1 MLSEERKKELK
12 NLVKNKLKIFLN
24 DYCFI
29 GGMSLEYLGGRKA
42 VEIKFDMFIKYK
54 PIVKVIWIEIP
65 FPKYRK
71 KDINNHDISTKV
83 ERIKKL
89 VRDEF
94 KDKIDGYFHDVIIHI
109 GDNFEHNRIINK
121 GPDQTR
127 PDQT

>member
-1 MLSEERKKELK
+1 
-12 NLVKNKLKIFLN
+12 
-24 DYCFI
+24 
-29 GGMSLEYLGGRKA
+29 
-42 VEIKFDMFIKYK
+42 
-54 PIVKVIWIEIP
+54 
-65 FPKYRK
+65 KYRK

-127 PDQT
+127 PDQTRPDQTRPDLIFIYVAITYVFIIIQNIKNYNLCCNTILQHRFFIE